1 MVEEE
6 SVQLTLTSTT
16 VFTRLEEVQVR
27 AFCSTH
33 EHGVRNVYLPLPRQD
48 YIPMGKPHAIG
59 QGRHQFRRCE
69 SRECFLIDIIDNFPD
84 IEETEYFNI
93 SIELENDT
101 LQYAQL
107 VDTTGTVFL
116 LPRRMY

>member
-1 MVEEE
+1 
-6 SVQLTLTSTT
+6 
-16 VFTRLEEVQVR
+16 
-27 AFCSTH
+27 
-33 EHGVRNVYLPLPRQD
+33 
-48 YIPMGKPHAIG
+48 MGKPHAIG

-69 SRECFLIDIIDNFPD
+69 SRECFLIDIIDNFLE

-93 SIELENDT
+93 SIELENNA

-107 VDTTGTVFL
+107 VDTTGGVFV